1 MLAALFV
8 EGLDQR
14 QVEGPATRIDLTGV
28 MFSLA
33 APSDLPVSL
42 SPHLVVLIRCPE
54 GEAGSGTL
62 EVEFLDGS
70 GKQVARSVQPV
81 NVMPGKFGRF
91 LVKGELTYEDYGTIE
106 AHCRLLGESPGDA
119 DEMTVPLALLPPAA
133 PLPPA

>member
-8 EGLDQR
+8 EGLGQR

-33 APSDLPVSL
+33 APSELPVSL
-42 SPHLVVLIRCPE
+42 SPHLVVIIRCPE
-54 GEAGSGTL
+54 AEPGTGTL
-62 EVEFLDGS
+62 EVEFLDGN

-91 LVKGELTYEDYGTIE
+91 LVKGDLTYEDYGTIE
-106 AHCRLLGESPGDA
+106 AHCRLLGDSPADA
-119 DEMTVPLALLPPAA
+119 DERTVPLTLLPPS
-133 PLPPA
+133 

>member
-1 MLAALFV
+1 MEMLAALFV

-33 APSDLPVSL
+33 APSELPVSL
-42 SPHLVVLIRCPE
+42 SPHLVVLVRCPE
-54 GEAGSGTL
+54 GETGSGTL

-81 NVMPGKFGRF
+81 SVMPGKFGRF
-91 LVKGELTYEDYGTIE
+91 LVKGDLTYEDYGTIE
-106 AHCRLLGESPGDA
+106 AHCRLIGDSPADA
-119 DEMTVPLALLPPAA
+119 DERTVPLTLLPPA
-133 PLPPA
+133 